1 MDLFFEKKYVILLIV
16 LDGGAKLASDKVRRN
31 MPVFPIGVVMKLTEL
46 SARQIRYY
54 EEQQLI
60 KPERTDGNQRLFSM
74 NDLDTLLDIKLLL
87 EKGFNMKRIK
97 SLLYEK
103 ESAIKTSFEVKESL
117 YYDVSELNSKTDI
130 PINRGDLSRFFK

>member
-1 MDLFFEKKYVILLIV
+1 M
-16 LDGGAKLASDKVRRN
+16 ASDKVRRN

-46 SARQIRYY
+46 TARQIRYY

-60 KPERTDGNQRLFSM
+60 KPERTEGNQRLFSM
-74 NDLDTLLDIKLLL
+74 NDLDILLDIKLLL

-97 SLLYEK
+97 TLLYEK

>member
-1 MDLFFEKKYVILLIV
+1 MAGDT
-16 LDGGAKLASDKVRRN
+16 VRRN

-46 SARQIRYY
+46 TARQIRYY

-60 KPERTDGNQRLFSM
+60 QPERTSGNQRLFSM

-97 SLLYEK
+97 EIMSEDK
-103 ESAIKTSFEVKESL
+103 ADKVTSYEVKEKL
-117 YYDVSELNSKTDI
+117 YDDVSHLTGTEI

>member
-1 MDLFFEKKYVILLIV
+1 MDLFFEKKCVNLLIV
-16 LDGGAKLASDKVRRN
+16 LSGGAKLASDKVRRN
-31 MPVFPIGVVMKLTEL
+31 MPVFPIGVVMKLTDL

-60 KPERTDGNQRLFSM
+60 KPERTEGNQRLFSM

-97 SLLYEK
+97 TLLYEK
-103 ESAIKTSFEVKESL
+103 ENVKMASFEVKETL
-117 YYDVSELNSKTDI
+117 YYDVSELNNKTDI